1 MKKYFYL
8 FIVALISSGL
18 MGCGSQYRRR
28 GGSYRNNPG
37 GIISPVHRSQTV
49 QLRGRNLGNAQSID
63 LSVALPYNNTADLM
77 EYEGYTNIQG
87 RIQLDSSFRCLSGS
101 HAAFNCEAEVNN
113 RVIEMPNCNIRGN
126 IFQMRVYLNRSGSS
140 THRYDIIGVEVNSP
154 QCFLNRAQ
162 FPSRANRRNW

>member
-8 FIVALISSGL
+8 LIIVLISIGL
-18 MGCGSQYRRR
+18 IGCGSQYRRDRYR
-28 GGSYRNNPG
+28 GNNQG
-37 GIISPVHRSQTV
+37 GVISPVHRNQTV

-87 RIQLDSSFRCLSGS
+87 RIQLNSYFRCLGGS
-101 HAAFNCEAEVNN
+101 HAAFNCKAEINN

-126 IFQMRVYLNRSGSS
+126 IFQMRVHLNRSGSS
-140 THRYDIIGVEVNSP
+140 THRYDIVGVEVNSP
-154 QCFLNRAQ
+154 ECFLNRAQ
-162 FPSRANRRNW
+162 FPSRANRPNW